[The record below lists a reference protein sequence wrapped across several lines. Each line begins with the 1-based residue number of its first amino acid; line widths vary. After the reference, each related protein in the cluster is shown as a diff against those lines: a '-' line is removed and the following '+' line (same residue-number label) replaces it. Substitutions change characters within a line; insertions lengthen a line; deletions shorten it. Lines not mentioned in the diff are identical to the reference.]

1 MPIFK
6 NYEKT
11 IDGYIQAVKKRLF
24 SNHLSARCWRLL
36 KNKGVGEE
44 DWRIRNESILGTI
57 EDTIQSNRW
66 VAARYTIE
74 FYRFR

>member
-24 SNHLSARCWRLL
+24 SNHLCKVLTFIKKQRSWRGGL
-36 KNKGVGEE
+36 KDSK
-44 DWRIRNESILGTI
+44 
-57 EDTIQSNRW
+57 
-66 VAARYTIE
+66 
-74 FYRFR
+74 